1 MKNQLLNW
9 RSILFIGVLVAAILV
24 AWLNQKRY
32 VLLCG
37 RKIKIC
43 SDCKRISDHGF
54 SGPGFTVWW
63 QHLKSPS
70 LTYLVEEK
78 HSMLLK
84 KANTLDTLKGKIF
97 DDSVTIVKYR
107 LKENEKQKIHVLV
120 FGLVNEHHLLLSL
133 AFDQDANHTPTIPD
147 FTRQFLTIE
156 Q

>member
-9 RSILFIGVLVAAILV
+9 RSILFIGILAAAILV

-84 KANTLDTLKGKIF
+84 KANAMDTLKGKIF

-107 LKENEKQKIHVLV
+107 LKKIKNKKYMCWFL
-120 FGLVNEHHLLLSL
+120 GL
-133 AFDQDANHTPTIPD
+133 
-147 FTRQFLTIE
+147 
-156 Q
+156 